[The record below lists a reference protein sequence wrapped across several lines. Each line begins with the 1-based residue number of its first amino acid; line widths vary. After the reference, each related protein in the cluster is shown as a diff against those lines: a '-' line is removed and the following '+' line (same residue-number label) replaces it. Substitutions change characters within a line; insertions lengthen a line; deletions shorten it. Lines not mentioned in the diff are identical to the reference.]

1 MMFLGSASHGNSPCS
16 SLPLSGPLMFPVQE
30 DSVPVPVPGMGLG
43 SSYRVNSAPISY
55 DSGHKISRLDS
66 SCLGSPG
73 AMSRDQAFRDQVWE
87 EYSIQFVLLVLVE
100 GNWHLV
106 GQLVTYRWRVACLHS
121 CLQAKSCVDH

>member
-1 MMFLGSASHGNSPCS
+1 MLLGSANHGNSPCS

-43 SSYRVNSAPISY
+43 TSFRVNSAPIPF

-73 AMSRDQAFRDQVWE
+73 ALSRDQAFREQVLFKVEVDHSCWRLHRGDGHLE
-87 EYSIQFVLLVLVE
+87 QFVNV
-100 GNWHLV
+100 
-106 GQLVTYRWRVACLHS
+106 
-121 CLQAKSCVDH
+121 